1 MENSFIL
8 SQFVYELCEES
19 YIKFSNKI
27 KIEVDQKVLKRIKL
41 VKKLLLGIREFN
53 STEIDSSE
61 EEHSIY
67 LEKIF
72 EDLSELK
79 EDIISTSEKDP
90 YIDFL
95 VQEVEKKVCVSVYL
109 ILLTRYRNYKKE
121 NNTKLVI
128 DFVKKYKISSKYQK
142 LILEPKEI
150 VQKIKLFYFFRKVVE
165 ISMENIINVDQ
176 PKTIWYINYK
186 NELMSKK
193 RI

>member
-61 EEHSIY
+61 EEYSIY

-79 EDIISTSEKDP
+79 EDIISTSKKDP

-95 VQEVEKKVCVSVYL
+95 VQEVEKKVYVSVYL
-109 ILLTRYRNYKKE
+109 ILLTRYINYEKE